1 MRLAGF
7 LLMPAG
13 WIIVVA
19 AVILLPAAASRNI
32 FVLAGIGIEMLG
44 LIIALR
50 SHAVLRGDE
59 G

>member
-1 MRLAGF
+1 MRFAGF

-13 WIIVVA
+13 WIIVIA
-19 AVILLPAAASRNI
+19 AVILLPAASSRSV
-32 FVLAGIGIEMLG
+32 FALAGVGIEMLG
-44 LIIALR
+44 LIFALR